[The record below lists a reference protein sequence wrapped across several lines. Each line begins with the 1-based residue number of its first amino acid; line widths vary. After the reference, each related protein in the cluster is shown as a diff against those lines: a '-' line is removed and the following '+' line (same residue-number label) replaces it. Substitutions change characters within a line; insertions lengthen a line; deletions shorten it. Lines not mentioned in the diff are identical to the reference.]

1 MPKGRAEYYYGSST
15 AKNSKKMANEI
26 IVTTRAELQAIVAEE
41 CNRLYSLLSRRKGS
55 PIDEGES
62 NALTLDKAVAFLAE
76 QGHPITK
83 NTIYQLVSKEEIP
96 FAKFN
101 GKLVFSRRELL
112 SWAESRTKRHIPSRV
127 AQAQKLAKTA
137 RKA

>member
-1 MPKGRAEYYYGSST
+1 MPKGRAEYYYGNST

-55 PIDEGES
+55 YLDQGES
-62 NALTLDKAVAFLAE
+62 NIITLDKAVAFLAE
-76 QGHPITK
+76 QGYPITK

-101 GKLVFSRRELL
+101 GKLQFSRTELL
-112 SWAESRTKRHIPSRV
+112 SWVEKRTQRHIPSRTL
-127 AQAQKLAKTA
+127 QAQKLAKTA